1 MKILK
6 NKKNILL
13 IVLVIGV
20 ISITVAF
27 AALTTRLKISGT
39 ANTSSASWNIH
50 FQNWTNQTQS
60 TVDGHQNTAEY
71 DDTQILQTLQPNVT
85 KIEGVNVILKQ
96 PGDYVKYRVQIKND
110 GTIDGELS
118 NFTRN
123 ISVDSNVIDYT
134 ITCTDASENNALT
147 VGYVLAHGEYVT
159 CELEIKYKNQ
169 TNSHTSG
176 TDQIYQQGSITAN
189 IGADWTWVQKTNSQ
203 EQGGG
208 SEPSPSP
215 VVKCQ
220 NGTLI
225 DNTGWCL
232 TNPGATLENQRFEY
246 WDGDEKIMSGWHE
259 IEDLYGITQEYYFE
273 DGIAHVGWLTWNNN
287 RYFLSKYDDDGN
299 NYVNCNLI
307 KDTVMEIDNE
317 CYEFSPLGVATASN
331 ACSPQVTYNL
341 YTTFDEEHKP
351 WGENITSSTY
361 PSNWYTYIKENTSSV
376 QTREVCLDTSTVS
389 ICYNPYLTDCNFN
402 SGTGT
407 CTNQSGYTQQKI
419 NEAISKGAVACSYPV
434 QSAPCQYDDS
444 PDAFVCCFSDNST
457 LSIVPDNNLSH
468 LPEQASVS
476 GGSLRGPDSRYW
488 VWCSVYT
495 EDDDMGCNSL

>member
-13 IVLVIGV
+13 IVLVIGI

-27 AALTTRLKISGT
+27 AALTTKLKISGT

-287 RYFLSKYDDDGN
+287 RYFLSKYDDDENG
-299 NYVNCNLI
+299 YVNCNLI

-317 CYEFSPLGVATASN
+317 CYEISPLGVATASN
-331 ACSPQVTYNL
+331 ACSSSIPQSYETKLNGTYSY
-341 YTTFDEEHKP
+341 YTHSSSNWTTTLNNSWKYYLRYEGTNDKYEACGKFNGSLVCVEPNQWASSNVHLD
-351 WGENITSSTY
+351 GSTY
-361 PSNWYTYIKENTSSV
+361 VAEGYVAYKKAEFESH
-376 QTREVCLDTSTVS
+376 
-389 ICYNPYLTDCNFN
+389 
-402 SGTGT
+402 GAT
-407 CTNQSGYTQQKI
+407 CTIASRSMKCKI
-419 NEAISKGAVACSYPV
+419 
-434 QSAPCQYDDS
+434 SA
-444 PDAFVCCFSDNST
+444 DNIQCDIYKHGGVYCGNS
-457 LSIVPDNNLSH
+457 S
-468 LPEQASVS
+468 S
-476 GGSLRGPDSRYW
+476 GGY
-488 VWCSVYT
+488 
-495 EDDDMGCNSL
+495 GCDISAEIETRCN